1 MFTGVRVRTRDEPRI
16 REHLVVRCP
25 HRLVL
30 ARPAA
35 IHDLSS
41 VSSTQVPLPLACPAA
56 PPFRDPPPL
65 RSYIQHLRET
75 ERRSERENY
84 AIGQVRK
91 RERGE
96 DKRAAKRRRGMRRAQ
111 CLPGTSAG
119 LTSSPRRG
127 PTGSWQWGDIH
138 YQRAVHSFASFRP
151 ERNFPLAKSANSADH
166 QRFLHYS
173 TLYSP
178 LRQSIFSL
186 YFLGGGVTNSSV
198 EDE

>member
-1 MFTGVRVRTRDEPRI
+1 LVHKPVFLLLSLSLVLVLRGTDCSCFVSLRFGVEKPFGKMFTGVRVRTRDEPRI

-127 PTGSWQWGDIH
+127 PTGS
-138 YQRAVHSFASFRP
+138 
-151 ERNFPLAKSANSADH
+151 
-166 QRFLHYS
+166 
-173 TLYSP
+173 
-178 LRQSIFSL
+178 
-186 YFLGGGVTNSSV
+186 
-198 EDE
+198 